1 MNFNNFT
8 IKSQEV
14 VQKAID
20 IARAEGNQAIDPLHL
35 LKAVMTEGEAVV
47 KFIFQ
52 KLDITP
58 SLVDRQLE
66 AQLSSLPRVSGGEPY
81 LSNEA
86 SQVLQ
91 KATDIAQK
99 NGDQYVT
106 IEAILLALLQVNS
119 QASRIL
125 KDAGFTEKDLKE
137 AIGQLR
143 QGKKAT
149 GQEAEQ

>member
-91 KATDIAQK
+91 KAT
-99 NGDQYVT
+99 
-106 IEAILLALLQVNS
+106 ALWRGLP
-119 QASRIL
+119 A
-125 KDAGFTEKDLKE
+125 DAP
-137 AIGQLR
+137 
-143 QGKKAT
+143 
-149 GQEAEQ
+149 